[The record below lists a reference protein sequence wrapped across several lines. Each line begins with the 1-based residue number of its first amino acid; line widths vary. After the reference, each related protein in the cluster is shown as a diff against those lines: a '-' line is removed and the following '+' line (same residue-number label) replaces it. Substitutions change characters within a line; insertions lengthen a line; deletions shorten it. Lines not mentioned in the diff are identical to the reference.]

1 MSTEEQ
7 IPGID
12 IPLEGTIVTGT
23 ALDSPSVIEDIT
35 AQYPAYPIQGAA
47 NYPTPLPTIRTG
59 ATKDEPT
66 GFPII
71 VVDPGKP
78 PLPVPG
84 TWLNILPPLPPP
96 LVRDSIVGKVNTTVF
111 FEGKRVVVSGD
122 TVSAPTGTPPTRDLT
137 GTTPYPTIIIGTQT

>member
-12 IPLEGTIVTGT
+12 FPLEGTIVTGA
-23 ALDSPSVIEDIT
+23 ALDSVSIREDIN
-35 AQYPAYPIQGAA
+35 AQYPPFAIQGAA

-71 VVDPGKP
+71 IVDPGKP
-78 PLPVPG
+78 PLPAPG
-84 TWLNILPPLPPP
+84 TWPNLIPPVPPP
-96 LVRDSIVGKVNTTVF
+96 LVRDGIVGKVNTTVF

-122 TVSAPTGTPPTRDLT
+122 TVSAPTGKPPTRDLT
-137 GTTPYPTIIIGTQT
+137 GTTPYPTIIIGTQ

>member
-12 IPLEGTIVTGT
+12 FPLEGTIVTGA
-23 ALDSPSVIEDIT
+23 ALDSVSIREDIN
-35 AQYPAYPIQGAA
+35 AQYPPFAIQGAA

-66 GFPII
+66 GSPII
-71 VVDPGKP
+71 IVDPGKP
-78 PLPVPG
+78 PLPAPG
-84 TWLNILPPLPPP
+84 TWPNLIPPVPPP
-96 LVRDSIVGKVNTTVF
+96 LVRDGIVGKVNTTVF

-137 GTTPYPTIIIGTQT
+137 GTTPYPTIIIGTQ

>member
-12 IPLEGTIVTGT
+12 IPLEGTIVTGD
-23 ALDSPSVIEDIT
+23 ALDSPSIREDIN
-35 AQYPAYPIQGAA
+35 AQYPAFAIQGAA

-66 GFPII
+66 GSPII
-71 VVDPGKP
+71 IVDPGKP

-84 TWLNILPPLPPP
+84 TWLNILPPVPPP

-111 FEGKRVVVSGD
+111 YGRQESCC
-122 TVSAPTGTPPTRDLT
+122 
-137 GTTPYPTIIIGTQT
+137 QW

>member
-12 IPLEGTIVTGT
+12 FPLEGTIVTGA
-23 ALDSPSVIEDIT
+23 ALDSVSIREDIN
-35 AQYPAYPIQGAA
+35 AQYPPFAIQGAA

-59 ATKDEPT
+59 ATKEAPT

-78 PLPVPG
+78 PLPAPG
-84 TWLNILPPLPPP
+84 TWPNLIPPVPPP
-96 LVRDSIVGKVNTTVF
+96 LVRDGIVGKVNTTVF

-122 TVSAPTGTPPTRDLT
+122 TVSAPTGKPPTRDLT
-137 GTTPYPTIIIGTQT
+137 GTTPYPTIIIGTQ

>member
-12 IPLEGTIVTGT
+12 FPLEGTIVTGA
-23 ALDSPSVIEDIT
+23 ALDSVSIREDIN
-35 AQYPAYPIQGAA
+35 AQYPPFAIQGAA

-59 ATKDEPT
+59 ATKEAPT

-71 VVDPGKP
+71 IVDPGKP
-78 PLPVPG
+78 PLPAPG
-84 TWLNILPPLPPP
+84 TWPNLIPPVPPP
-96 LVRDSIVGKVNTTVF
+96 LVRDGIVGKVNTTVF

-122 TVSAPTGTPPTRDLT
+122 TVSAPTGKPPTRDLT
-137 GTTPYPTIIIGTQT
+137 GTTPYPTIIIGTQ